1 MTSNDPREPDTHHGL
16 PGDLPGDLAGQVQA
30 ALRAWAVGG
39 EFSEQTLLRTT
50 ETAHRF
56 RKRLAATGV
65 RRAEDVTT
73 ADCTG
78 FIDAFTKH
86 GTPPEVS
93 TRHSRRVVVR
103 MLFRTWRELGI
114 EVGDPTLDLHLPAR
128 TSRAARPLTDA
139 EIALCRAAAR
149 LGQAGGTS
157 LQRAVSWALAE
168 ATAVTSEISAIRICD
183 LDDPDAPRFVE
194 LPGTRR
200 VDARVGELT
209 DWGAAVVARQV
220 ALLRERRLPATTL
233 LTYRG
238 RGKPGQ
244 HVAQAAVC
252 NAIGA
257 VLDAAGLAVEDDVR
271 PASVRNWAGRR
282 LYDAGMPLE
291 RVARRL
297 GSRTLDAAAEDLALD
312 WR

>member
-1 MTSNDPREPDTHHGL
+1 MNSQDAPAGRLD
-16 PGDLPGDLAGQVQA
+16 GDLAEQVSA
-30 ALRAWAVGG
+30 VMRAWEGGG
-39 EFSEQTLLRTT
+39 EFSEQTLLRTA
-50 ETAHRF
+50 ETARRF
-56 RKRLAATGV
+56 QKRLAASGVRKAEDITGV
-65 RRAEDVTT
+65 
-73 ADCTG
+73 DCVG
-78 FIDAFTKH
+78 FIDAITKH
-86 GTPPEVS
+86 GTPPELS

-103 MLFRTWRELGI
+103 MLFRTWREIGLD
-114 EVGDPTLDLHLPAR
+114 VGDPTLDLDLPAR

-139 EIALCRAAAR
+139 EIVLCRAATR

-168 ATAVTSEISAIRICD
+168 ATAVTSEVSAVRICD
-183 LDDPDAPRFVE
+183 LDSPAAPRFVE

-220 ALLRERRLPATTL
+220 ALLRERNLPATTL

-238 RGKPGQ
+238 KGRPGQ

-257 VLDAAGLAVEDDVR
+257 VLDASGLSGEADVR

-282 LYDAGMPLE
+282 LYDAGMPIE
-291 RVARRL
+291 GVARRL
-297 GSRTLDAAAEDLALD
+297 GSRRLDAAAEDIALD